1 MKNLGNIVNDL
12 DVATKGYVDSFLFVG
27 SMSEYEVAW
36 SAGKIAVGAVVII
49 TDSGDLSSGTSAVL
63 GVAVLGQMKLGQQ

>member
-27 SMSEYEVAW
+27 SMTEYEAAYA
-36 SAGKIAVGAVVII
+36 AGKIAVGAVVII
-49 TDSGDLSSGTSAVL
+49 TDAGDLSSSASAVL
-63 GVAVLGQMKLGQQ
+63 GVAVLGQMKLGQK